1 MPTKICKG
9 SVLIATAPKH
19 KKNHSKGG
27 VGSKVQGFPMGIA
40 WGSLFFTRSLGKS
53 WDFQTAKVVL
63 DLNCLIYDRHGT
75 SPV

>member
-40 WGSLFFTRSLGKS
+40 WGSLFFTRAFEIFWNFSSGGNGFGFK
-53 WDFQTAKVVL
+53 WFVL
-63 DLNCLIYDRHGT
+63 
-75 SPV
+75 